1 MSKKI
6 AQRVRFKTLQ
16 NDNVKLP
23 EFAWTDNRNP
33 DGNLIN
39 FISATKHHKLL
50 C

>member
-33 DGNLIN
+33 DGKLIN
-39 FISATKHHKLL
+39 FISATQHHKLL